1 MGKITLFFKERLT
14 KKMRASIIVIIAILA
29 IKVQTSSWTYAGQ
42 STWSNTY
49 SDCALSAQSPIDIPR
64 TSLTN
69 DYSTV
74 TNIQTDLSS
83 KSSLSILNDGGHTQK
98 VVGAWGTTTW
108 DSKTYTMAQFHT
120 HQPSE
125 HTFDGMRY
133 DMEMHFVHQQGTNT
147 DYLVLTVFFNIGP
160 TASSFLTTCNYGS
173 LSATDDASVA
183 ISSSVNVWD
192 VLGSAQ
198 GNGEYIYYSGSFTT
212 PPCTEGVTFILFRDF
227 LQMSKAQ
234 WDAYVTSLPN
244 VTFSYSGATG
254 NYRTVQSLNSRTIT
268 QRFGVL
274 KRSNLMIASV
284 ITALFLLFNM

>member
-64 TSLTN
+64 TSLSN
-69 DYSTV
+69 DYTTTTDIV
-74 TNIQTDLSS
+74 TSYS
-83 KSSLSILNDGGHTQK
+83 AKSSLSILNDGGHTQK

-160 TASSFLTTCNYGS
+160 TASSFLTTCNY
-173 LSATDDASVA
+173 
-183 ISSSVNVWD
+183 SSVNVWD

-274 KRSNLMIASV
+274 KRSNVMIASV